1 MSPCSYS
8 EQQQSP
14 GTRVRYA
21 HIYHGAWVLGTGVLA
36 VAVALVSEVQVFVDV
51 L

>member
-1 MSPCSYS
+1 MSPYSYS

-21 HIYHGAWVLGTGVLA
+21 RIYHGTWVLGTGVLA